1 MKHLA
6 PFAALICLA
15 GPAAADTEAGLAIIG
30 DLGQLNGQALA
41 CGQTSAVAEAK
52 TLVIRHAP
60 KTRRYGEIFE
70 EQTNAAFLRQGKG
83 QQVCP
88 TAADFSG
95 RLQSLA
101 RRLQTALPVPQVATP
116 QGTGK

>member
-6 PFAALICLA
+6 LVAALICLA
-15 GPAAADTEAGLAIIG
+15 GAAAADTEAGLAIIG

-41 CGQTSAVAEAK
+41 CGQTGAVAEAK
-52 TLVIRHAP
+52 TLVIQHAP

-70 EQTNAAFLRQGKG
+70 EQTNAAFLSQGKG

-88 TAADFSG
+88 TAADFAA
-95 RLQSLA
+95 RLQSLS

-116 QGTGK
+116 QDTGR